1 MNLLRLILRNWRLL
15 ASAFV
20 AGVIVHLWTTLAAV
34 SNATTPAFARLA
46 AKLPVNQISYLP
58 EVTPQNQMLPF
69 MLPDVRYAIC
79 RYDASERAIR
89 IQAVIPGPGWSL
101 SLHSANGDNFLYVP
115 GNEDRATT
123 INLVVKSSQNVANQQ
138 GIEAAAP
145 AAGAGTP
152 QIKVKNPVG
161 VAIYRAPV
169 SAIALRRLVDE
180 QLNSFR
186 CRVDPRS

>member
-1 MNLLRLILRNWRLL
+1 MNLIRLILRNWRLL
-15 ASAFV
+15 LSAFV
-20 AGVIVHLWTTLAAV
+20 AAVVIHLWTTLAAV
-34 SNATTPAFARLA
+34 TNQTTPAFARLA

-69 MLPDVRYAIC
+69 MLPDVRYAMC
-79 RYDASERAIR
+79 RYDASDGAIR

-101 SLHSANGDNFLYVP
+101 SLHAPNGDNFLYVP
-115 GNEDRATT
+115 GTADRATR
-123 INLVVKSSQNVANQQ
+123 INLVVKSSRNFVDGK

-145 AAGAGTP
+145 TTAAGRP
-152 QIKVKNPVG
+152 EIKVENPVG

-169 SAIALRRLVDE
+169 DAIALRRMVDE

-186 CRVDPRS
+186 CRAAPRS